1 MMKTLLYFFLLA
13 FGISVKAQ
21 VGINTSN
28 PETILDVVG
37 KPTDSSHFDGIL
49 PPKITGDQLAS
60 KFYSTAKKGTIVF
73 VTNPATSL
81 TGQVIHVVETGY
93 YFFNGT
99 IWVQLQ
105 KEPTYYD
112 ALIVLDDTLPV
123 NSIITSSNWISKDPF
138 PTNPR
143 QHSLS
148 YRIYRLGTLGLGIK
162 GQIDARRIGN
172 IGFLDINL
180 KCSNPF
186 ITTNGRY
193 AMLNIYK
200 PLYDLGFMTDA
211 SASSFVN
218 IVIMGS
224 SIKNS
229 NEIDSGIISMNVNT
243 FELILWK
250 NQIEK
255 FYGEIKGIITY
266 PTNYL
271 NVIN

>member
-1 MMKTLLYFFLLA
+1 MKTLIYFFL
-13 FGISVKAQ
+13 FFISISVTGQ
-21 VGINTSN
+21 VGINTQT
-28 PETILDVVG
+28 PEATLDIVG
-37 KPTDSSHFDGIL
+37 KPNEVNYYDGII
-49 PPKITGDQLAS
+49 PPRITGDQLAA
-60 KFYSTAKKGTIVF
+60 KIYTSTKKGTVVF
-73 VTNPATSL
+73 ITEPATNL
-81 TGQVIHVVETGY
+81 IGQVIHVVEPGF
-93 YFFNGT
+93 YFFDGS
-99 IWVQLQ
+99 IWVQFQ
-105 KEPTYYD
+105 KEPIYYD

-123 NSIITSSNWISKDPF
+123 NSITTSNNWINQNPF

-148 YRIYRLGTLGLGIK
+148 YRIYRLGTLGLGVK
-162 GQIDARRIGN
+162 GRIDARRIGTF
-172 IGFLDINL
+172 GFLDVNIE
-180 KCSNPF
+180 CMSPFNP
-186 ITTNGRY
+186 INGRY
-193 AMLNIYK
+193 VLLSIHK

-218 IVIMGS
+218 IVMMGS

-229 NEIDSGIISMNVNT
+229 NEIDSGIISMNPNT

-266 PTNYL
+266 PINYL